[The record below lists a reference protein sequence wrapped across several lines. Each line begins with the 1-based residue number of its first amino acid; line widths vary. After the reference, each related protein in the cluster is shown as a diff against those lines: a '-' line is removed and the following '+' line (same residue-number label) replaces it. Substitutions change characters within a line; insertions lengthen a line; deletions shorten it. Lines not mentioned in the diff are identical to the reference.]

1 MTKQASA
8 TSPELKALE
17 RKRNRE
23 RIWKQIKSDRLIYL
37 LLLPVLA
44 WYIIFAYLPM
54 GGLSLAFKTFRY
66 DTGLWGSPWIGFEHF
81 LKMFNNDDFWNAFKN
96 TLIFSAGKLCFLF
109 PTPVLLAIILNE
121 LTHPKIK
128 KVFQTVFTFPHFITW
143 VVLAGI
149 LINMF
154 SSNGVI
160 NATLASVG
168 IKSTFSPLS
177 TSSMFRQFIWLS
189 ALWKEIGWDSIIYLA
204 AFAGID
210 PGLYEAA
217 SIDGANR
224 FQKMVHI
231 SWPGIRGT
239 VVIMFI
245 LAVGSVMTNG
255 ASFDQ
260 VFNLYSAPVYD
271 VADTLDTFVYR
282 SSFEV
287 GMNFGFTTAV
297 GFLKSVINVIL
308 ITTTNKI
315 VTKTGEAG
323 LF

>member
-177 TSSMFRQFIWLS
+177 TSSSSSGCRPSGRKSAGTPSSIWRPSRELTLDFMRRPVS
-189 ALWKEIGWDSIIYLA
+189 TAQTASKRW
-204 AFAGID
+204 FTF
-210 PGLYEAA
+210 PGLA
-217 SIDGANR
+217 SGA
-224 FQKMVHI
+224 QWLLCS
-231 SWPGIRGT
+231 SWR
-239 VVIMFI
+239 
-245 LAVGSVMTNG
+245 
-255 ASFDQ
+255 
-260 VFNLYSAPVYD
+260 
-271 VADTLDTFVYR
+271 
-282 SSFEV
+282 
-287 GMNFGFTTAV
+287 
-297 GFLKSVINVIL
+297 
-308 ITTTNKI
+308 
-315 VTKTGEAG
+315 
-323 LF
+323 